1 MRLIYKTKIGVSPKR
16 NKSRKRFHFF
26 NYNDLNLMKTILLKA
41 NDIDLDKA
49 TQLLSD
55 GELVAIPTETVYG
68 LAADASNISAIN
80 KIFEVKKRP
89 PSHPLILHL
98 RSIDQLNDWAIEIPN
113 DVHTLAKHF
122 WPGPMSLLLKK
133 HPDVLSEITG
143 GSDKICIR
151 IPNHPVTLSLLR
163 NLNKGIVAPSANLFG
178 RVSPTSAQ
186 HVLDDL
192 DGKIS
197 AILDGGQC
205 EVGLESTIIDLTEIK
220 PKILRPGGLPIA
232 HVEEVLDQKILPHSN
247 SDEKISGN
255 LLNHYQPRASVHPY
269 KKSEI
274 EHLINDILTN
284 KSVLLPLSDINKDNI
299 HIHQMPKDAYQY
311 GQVFYST
318 LRLMDDKKYEKIYI
332 ELPPKKSEWYA
343 IHDRIK
349 KASFKI

>member
-1 MRLIYKTKIGVSPKR
+1 
-16 NKSRKRFHFF
+16 
-26 NYNDLNLMKTILLKA
+26 
-41 NDIDLDKA
+41 
-49 TQLLSD
+49 
-55 GELVAIPTETVYG
+55 
-68 LAADASNISAIN
+68 
-80 KIFEVKKRP
+80 
-89 PSHPLILHL
+89 
-98 RSIDQLNDWAIEIPN
+98 
-113 DVHTLAKHF
+113 
-122 WPGPMSLLLKK
+122 MSLLLKK

-151 IPNHPVTLSLLR
+151 IPNHPVTLSLLTI
-163 NLNKGIVAPSANLFG
+163 LNKGIVAPSANLFG

-232 HVEEVLDQKILPHSN
+232 HIEEVLDQKILPHSN

-269 KKSEI
+269 EKSEI
-274 EHLINDILTN
+274 EHLINDMPIN
-284 KSVLLPLSDINKDNI
+284 KSVLLLLSDINKNNI

-332 ELPPKKSEWYA
+332 ELPPEKSEWYA